1 VKKGKTN
8 FLRKSTPFHG
18 VSQHHFMERQK
29 KCSEI
34 GHLRGRSIPWNVSAK
49 SDVPWNGAYIYI
61 YQALRKI
68 LKNRLYS
75 PKARRHRRG
84 GRGRFNDPM
93 WGQNPLKSL
102 SKPLKHPG
110 SPTIM

>member
-1 VKKGKTN
+1 
-8 FLRKSTPFHG
+8 
-18 VSQHHFMERQK
+18 MERQK

-75 PKARRHRRG
+75 PKARRRRRG
-84 GRGRFNDPM
+84 GRGSLNDPVM
-93 WGQNPLKSL
+93 EKPVIPTMDHPMFMDNPAGSE
-102 SKPLKHPG
+102 KHLITTP
-110 SPTIM
+110 